1 MSAFWRSISRPL
13 VLDVVVLASLALVA
27 IGLATTDVL
36 SPVGWSA
43 TTLRALYAVGAVALI
58 VVAATLLLQRRFQI
72 SGGMVTA
79 LAGVFLAGALFGPAA
94 TAIVAMLLV
103 ASAIAGTVVTGMA
116 SPADPAWP
124 MAQRLSIGLALV
136 TIAVTFLSPFRVNFP
151 GTHLAMLALFAAPIL
166 YADIRRQLGADW
178 ADMVRPAVVPQ
189 DRMPQDRMP
198 QDRTRQGW
206 APQGWMLLWHVA
218 AVALALFFM
227 LHAALPER
235 YHDALAVHLYVASY
249 VGAHGEWSYD
259 PGLFVFAVIPLAV
272 DFLYAH
278 VYLFAGEP
286 AVKLLNYVAFLVIV
300 ALIRGTVARRYG
312 ASAGLIAALLLASMP
327 LTLVESASSFI
338 ENPLTMWVTAAA
350 VIILDRGRNLTLQA
364 VAAVMIVLAAAALSK
379 VHGAI
384 AATLLGLLATSLY
397 LARRRRA
404 IELLGLAGCLVV
416 AAVTALSIYIH
427 AYRITGN
434 PVFPFFNNVFKSP
447 FYQPIQFVDGR
458 WINRF
463 KLDLLYQATFH
474 SDHFLEAYNGALG
487 FSLMA
492 FLGAGLVA
500 AVIYRQMRWLALV
513 FLAFICAIGF
523 STQYLRY
530 FYPVLP
536 VAFLLIGLVASL
548 YLVRPR
554 MALVFNLAVAVVLCL
569 NVYKL
574 NAGGWI
580 MASYDFRVLF
590 DPQKAKRYEQAFV
603 PEKSLLRLVNQLQG
617 RSSRVLL
624 SGVSSA
630 APLEGTALYTSW
642 YSKDFSDS
650 GAAAK
655 SGADVEAYLH
665 RVKPTYIVHR
675 SPPEPSYAFHGL
687 LDAEI
692 GRLGRKV
699 ATMGSVTL
707 YEVRLP

>member
-1 MSAFWRSISRPL
+1 M
-13 VLDVVVLASLALVA
+13 LASLALVA
-27 IGLATTDVL
+27 MGLATTDVL

-43 TTLRALYAVGAVALI
+43 TTLKALYTVGAVALI
-58 VVAATLLLQRRFQI
+58 MVAASQVLQRRFRI

-79 LAGVFLAGALFGPAA
+79 LAGVFLAGALFGLAA
-94 TAIVAMLLV
+94 TAIVAMLLM
-103 ASAIAGTVVTGMA
+103 ASAIAGTVVTGTA
-116 SPADPAWP
+116 SPKDSAWP
-124 MAQRLSIGLALV
+124 MGQRLSIGLALV
-136 TIAVTFLSPFRVNFP
+136 TIVVTFLSPFRVNFP
-151 GTHLAMLALFAAPIL
+151 GAHLAILALFAAPIL
-166 YADIRRQLGADW
+166 HADIRRQLGADW

-189 DRMPQDRMP
+189 DLMP
-198 QDRTRQGW
+198 QDRTRQSW
-206 APQGWMLLWHVA
+206 MPQGWMLLWRVA

-249 VGAHGEWSYD
+249 VAAHGEWSYD

-286 AVKLLNYVAFLVIV
+286 AVKLLNYITFLVIV
-300 ALIRGTVARRYG
+300 ALIRGAVARRYG
-312 ASAGLIAALLLASMP
+312 ASAGLIAALLFASMP

-350 VIILDRGRNLTLQA
+350 VIILDRGRSLTLRA

-397 LARRRRA
+397 LGKRRRS
-404 IELLGLAGCLVV
+404 IELLGLAGCLVL
-416 AAVTALSIYIH
+416 AAATALSSYIH
-427 AYRITGN
+427 AYWISGN

-447 FYQPIQFVDGR
+447 FYQPVQFVDGR

-492 FLGAGLVA
+492 FLGTGLVA
-500 AVIYRQMRWLALV
+500 AVIYRQMRWLALA

-530 FYPVLP
+530 FYPILP

-642 YSKDFSDS
+642 FSKDFSDS
-650 GAAAK
+650 GTAAK

-665 RVKPTYIVHR
+665 RVKPTFIVHR

-692 GRLGRKV
+692 GRLGRKI

>member
-13 VLDVVVLASLALVA
+13 ILDVVVLASLALVA
-27 IGLATTDVL
+27 MGLATTDVL

-43 TTLRALYAVGAVALI
+43 TTLKALYAVGAVALV
-58 VVAATLLLQRRFQI
+58 VVAATQLLQRRFLI
-72 SGGMVTA
+72 SSGMVTA

-94 TAIVAMLLV
+94 TAIVAMLLA
-103 ASAIAGTVVTGMA
+103 ASAIAGTVVTGAA
-116 SPADPAWP
+116 SPVAPAWP

-151 GTHLAMLALFAAPIL
+151 LTHLAMLALFAAPIL
-166 YADIRRQLGADW
+166 HADIRRQLGADW

-189 DRMPQDRMP
+189 DR
-198 QDRTRQGW
+198 TRQGW
-206 APQGWMLLWHVA
+206 APQGWMLLWRVA

-249 VGAHGEWSYD
+249 VAAHGEWSYD
-259 PGLFVFAVIPLAV
+259 PGLFVFAVIPLAA

-286 AVKLLNYVAFLVIV
+286 AVKLLNYVTFLVIV
-300 ALIRGTVARRYG
+300 ALIRGAVARRYG
-312 ASAGLIAALLLASMP
+312 ASAGLIAALLFASMP

-350 VIILDRGRNLTLQA
+350 VIILDRGRGLTLRA
-364 VAAVMIVLAAAALSK
+364 IAGIMIILAAAALSK

-384 AATLLGLLATSLY
+384 AATLLGLLATSFY

-427 AYRITGN
+427 AYWITGN

-447 FYQPIQFVDGR
+447 FFQPIQFVDGR

-548 YLVRPR
+548 YLARPR
-554 MALVFNLAVAVVLCL
+554 MALVFNLAVVVVLCL

-590 DPQKAKRYEQAFV
+590 DPEKAKRYEQAFV